1 MKDFY
6 YICRNIYIVSFRR
19 EFLHLLDKLECN
31 ILMKINKLIKK
42 FFLVIVILYV
52 SITFINQQKS
62 INAYNN
68 QQANLKDKI
77 KEQEEYNQT
86 LLATK
91 ENISSPEYIE
101 ELAREKLDMY
111 LPNEKVYI
119 DIGK

>member
-1 MKDFY
+1 
-6 YICRNIYIVSFRR
+6 
-19 EFLHLLDKLECN
+19 
-31 ILMKINKLIKK
+31 MKITKLIKK
-42 FFLVIVILYV
+42 SFLVLIILYV

-68 QQANLKDKI
+68 EQENLRNKI
-77 KEQEEYNQT
+77 KDQKEYNQS

-119 DIGK
+119 DISK

>member
-1 MKDFY
+1 
-6 YICRNIYIVSFRR
+6 
-19 EFLHLLDKLECN
+19 
-31 ILMKINKLIKK
+31 MKINKLLKK
-42 FFLVIVILYV
+42 FFVVGVIVYV
-52 SITFINQQKS
+52 SVTFINQQKS

-68 QQANLKDKI
+68 QQANLRSKI
-77 KEQEEYNQT
+77 KEQEEYKQT

-119 DIGK
+119 DVNK